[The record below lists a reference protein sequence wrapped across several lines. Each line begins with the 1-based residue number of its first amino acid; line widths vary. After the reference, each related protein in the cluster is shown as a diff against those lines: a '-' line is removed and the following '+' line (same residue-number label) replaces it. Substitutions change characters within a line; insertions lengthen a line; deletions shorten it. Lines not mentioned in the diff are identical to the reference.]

1 MANGTKA
8 KKLKRAKRREDW
20 HSWKHKKARRD
31 FSLRMLFEHKLKKLV
46 VTDSHRVSIKHF
58 GETRKRKKWEKRF
71 TALRHPE
78 FSSVNAIKRLR
89 VPSEGEIH
97 IRYQFL
103 LCWQFFSCPV
113 FYQTSINMCL
123 FEVDK
128 QCTEETWRSEKLCK
142 FSLCLSQSFN
152 FLLCCHVLN
161 GDASDYGV
169 TFYSETLPAV
179 RIDYA

>member
-1 MANGTKA
+1 MERKR
-8 KKLKRAKRREDW
+8 KKLKRETLGNIKR
-20 HSWKHKKARRD
+20 KD

-58 GETRKRKKWEKRF
+58 GESGRNGRKGSQLCVTPNFHLLTPSTEC
-71 TALRHPE
+71 LR
-78 FSSVNAIKRLR
+78 
-89 VPSEGEIH
+89 EGKIH

-103 LCWQFFSCPV
+103 LCWQFFSCSV

-142 FSLCLSQSFN
+142 FSLCLRN
-152 FLLCCHVLN
+152 RLIFLLCCHVLN
-161 GDASDYGV
+161 GDTSDYGV
-169 TFYSETLPAV
+169 TF
-179 RIDYA
+179 